1 MLPIKHSR
9 NCLVS
14 KSITVNDFLTEAQ
27 EHSKGKVCTKCKEH
41 KSLSEFSK
49 QVDGKN
55 GLRPYCRYCAKE
67 YMETVCPF
75 KKWFASKKGR
85 TKFAGTEF
93 TIEPEDIPG
102 VKIRRFKSRNGHWT
116 WEATQ
121 YPKVCPVLGIKLDW
135 GMNGLTNNSPSLDRN
150 PNFGYV
156 KGKVEMMSHLANI
169 MKNNATPEQLKQFSE
184 YHLSHPQLDTNP
196 NQIGLF

>member
-1 MLPIKHSR
+1 MTAEEFIKQGH
-9 NCLVS
+9 
-14 KSITVNDFLTEAQ
+14 D
-27 EHSKGKVCTKCKEH
+27 HSKGKVCAKCKKH
-41 KSLSEFSK
+41 KPLNEFHK
-49 QVDGKN
+49 GIQYKDGLK
-55 GLRPYCRYCAKE
+55 YECKSCQKE
-67 YMETVCPF
+67 YQDNMCPF
-75 KKWFASKKGR
+75 KKWFMNKKHNAKRIGI
-85 TKFAGTEF
+85 EF

-121 YPKVCPVLGIKLDW
+121 YPKVCPVLGMELDW
-135 GMNGLTNNSPSLDRN
+135 GMNGCNNNSPSLDRN

-156 KGKVEMMSHLANI
+156 KGKVKMMSNLANK
-169 MKNNATPEQLKQFSE
+169 MKNNATPEELKQFSE